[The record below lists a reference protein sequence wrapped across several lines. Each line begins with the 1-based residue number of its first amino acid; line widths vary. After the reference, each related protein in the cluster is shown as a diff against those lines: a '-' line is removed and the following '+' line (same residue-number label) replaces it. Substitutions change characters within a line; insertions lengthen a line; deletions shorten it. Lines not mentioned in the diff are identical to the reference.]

1 MMRTNIFCQ
10 KRKIKYFPLLGMVIS
25 GEYDIRNCGK
35 IILSQRNI
43 EIVLNVSFYLFLWS
57 LNTHLHTE
65 NNTLSKSGDQQ
76 ETTVATGG
84 VSVTPW
90 EAGWFSVTC

>member
-1 MMRTNIFCQ
+1 MILE
-10 KRKIKYFPLLGMVIS
+10 K
-25 GEYDIRNCGK
+25 CGK

>member
-43 EIVLNVSFYLFLWS
+43 EIVSNVSFYLFL
-57 LNTHLHTE
+57 
-65 NNTLSKSGDQQ
+65 
-76 ETTVATGG
+76 
-84 VSVTPW
+84 
-90 EAGWFSVTC
+90 